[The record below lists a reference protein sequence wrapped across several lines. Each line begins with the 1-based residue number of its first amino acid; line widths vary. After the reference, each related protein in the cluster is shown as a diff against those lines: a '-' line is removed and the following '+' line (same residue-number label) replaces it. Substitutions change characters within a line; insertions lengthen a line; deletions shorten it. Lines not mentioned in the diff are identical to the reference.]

1 MTNPNKIL
9 IDKIEFYITNVC
21 NLACDRCNRF
31 NNHQFRGFQDWDK
44 YKDVYKQWA
53 NFVDI
58 RQVVILGGE
67 PLLNP
72 SIIDWVK
79 GINDAWHTPVQ
90 ILSNGTR
97 MNYVRGLYE
106 LLLDTHYT
114 NYLSVTWHNALTL
127 TELEQELHQFLKGTV
142 ERLPKEHPQNIYGAD
157 FVYVDDNGIKIPV
170 WMSDYFSDASVKLSP
185 AGRFSLHQNDPVKA
199 HANCGFVTHKSYHFI
214 RGKLYKCGPVALF
227 PEFDEQHNFD
237 LCAEDKELLT
247 KYQPLSVEDF
257 ETKGRQFLQDI
268 NKVIPQCKFC
278 PVDPDNKKL
287 ISIRKNSEVL

>member
-1 MTNPNKIL
+1 MGSDRVS

-31 NNHQFRGFQDWDK
+31 NNYAFRGFQNWED
-44 YKDVYKQWA
+44 YKDIYKQWA
-53 NFVDI
+53 KFINV
-58 RQVVILGGE
+58 RQVVLLGGE

-72 SIIDWVK
+72 SIIDWAK
-79 GINDAWHTPVQ
+79 GINAAWGTPVQ

-97 MNYVRGLYE
+97 MNYVPGLYE
-106 LLLDTHYT
+106 LLVDTKFT
-114 NYLSVTWHNALTL
+114 NYLSISWHDAKTR
-127 TELEQELHQFLKGTV
+127 TELDQEIKKFLKGTIDC
-142 ERLPKEHPQNIYGAD
+142 LPQHHLKNIYGAD
-157 FVYVDDNGIKIPV
+157 FMYMDSNGVKIPV
-170 WMSDYFSDASVKLSP
+170 WMSDYFNDAAVRLSP
-185 AGRFSLHQNDPVKA
+185 NGKFSLHQNDPNEA
-199 HANCGFVTHKSYHFI
+199 HAKCGFVAHKSYHFI

-227 PEFDEQHNFD
+227 PEFDQQHDFD

-257 ETKGRQFLQDI
+257 ETSGRQFLQDI
-268 NKVIPQCKFC
+268 DNVIPQCKFC